1 MIIDPLVILTL
12 HIHFIDVHGPDN
24 QLVKLNAQEISSV
37 REVRDTEA
45 DHFGKDVE
53 CIVFMNNGKFIGT
66 RESCPQ
72 VLDLIEKSNG
82 DMK

>member
-1 MIIDPLVILTL
+1 MDPAIILAL

-24 QLVKLNAQEISSV
+24 QLIKLNAEDISSV
-37 REVRDTEA
+37 REVRDTEEG
-45 DHFGKDVE
+45 HFGKDTQ

-66 RESCPQ
+66 RETCVK

-82 DMK
+82 EMK